1 MALGGGTFIAQNKVL
16 PGAYINFVSV
26 AKATATL
33 SDRGFAAMGLELDW
47 GQDGQIFEVTQ
58 GDFQKDSMKIFGYSY
73 ADDKL
78 KGIREMMS
86 KLKTLYA
93 YKLTSGGQKAANK
106 FATAKY
112 CGVRGNDIKIAIQ
125 TNVDDNDM
133 FDVQTIIDTTVVDIQ
148 TVADSTAL
156 VANDFV
162 TFKNDVA
169 LELTASTPLSGGT
182 NGTADA
188 AAHQAFL
195 DKVESY
201 PSINAIGYVG
211 TDNTIKSL
219 YAAFTERMRDSVGV
233 KFVAVL
239 YNKAADYE
247 GVINVKNKV
256 LDADVN
262 EASLVYWATG
272 VAAGTAVNASAT
284 NMIYDGE
291 YTVDTNYTQSQLEN
305 AIKTGEFT
313 FHQAGD
319 KVRVLTDINSLV
331 TTTVNKGEDFK
342 SNQTIRVLDQ
352 IATDIASLFVTKY
365 LGVIPNDADGR
376 TSLWNDIVK
385 HHQRL
390 LSLRAIENFTEE
402 DVQVAQGDTKK
413 SVVVSDAVT
422 VVNAMEK
429 LYMTVMIA

>member
-16 PGAYINFVSV
+16 PGAYINFISV

-93 YKLTSGGQKAANK
+93 YKLTSGGEKASNK

-125 TNVDDNDM
+125 ANVDDNSL
-133 FDVQTIIDTTVVDIQ
+133 FDVQTILDTTIVDVQVVAKAED
-148 TVADSTAL
+148 L
-156 VANDFV
+156 VANDYV
-162 TFKNDVA
+162 SFKGA
-169 LELTASTPLSGGT
+169 ELALTASTPLTGGT

-211 TDNTIKSL
+211 TDNAVKSL

-247 GVINVKNKV
+247 GVINVIN
-256 LDADVN
+256 N
-262 EASLVYWATG
+262 ETAELVYWVTG
-272 VAAGTAVNASAT
+272 AEAGCAINKSCL
-284 NMIYDGE
+284 NKKYDGE
-291 YTVDTNYTQSQLEN
+291 YEVNTEYTQAQLEN
-305 AIKTGEFT
+305 AIDEGYCYGYNIVLSAIESVFGLTENYW
-313 FHQAGD
+313 
-319 KVRVLTDINSLV
+319 KV
-331 TTTVNKGEDFK
+331 VNKLKEWDNKREKEIEDAK
-342 SNQTIRVLDQ
+342 
-352 IATDIASLFVTKY
+352 
-365 LGVIPNDADGR
+365 
-376 TSLWNDIVK
+376 
-385 HHQRL
+385 
-390 LSLRAIENFTEE
+390 
-402 DVQVAQGDTKK
+402 
-413 SVVVSDAVT
+413 
-422 VVNAMEK
+422 
-429 LYMTVMIA
+429 

>member
-26 AKATATL
+26 AKTTATL
-33 SDRGFAAMGLELDW
+33 SDRGYAAMGLELDW

-86 KLKTLYA
+86 KLTTLHA

-106 FATAKY
+106 FATALY
-112 CGVRGNDIKIAIQ
+112 CGVRGNDIKIVIQ
-125 TNVDDNDM
+125 VNVDDNET
-133 FDVQTIIDTTVVDIQ
+133 FDVQTYLGTTIVDSQ
-148 TVADSTAL
+148 TVKTAAEL
-156 VANDFV
+156 VANDYV
-162 TFKNDVA
+162 TFKTDAV
-169 LELTASTPLSGGT
+169 LEITAATPLAGGT
-182 NGTADA
+182 NGTVDA
-188 AAHQAFL
+188 SAHQTLL
-195 DKVESY
+195 DKIESY
-201 PSINAIGYVG
+201 PGINAIGYVG
-211 TDNTIKSL
+211 TDNAIKSL

-256 LDADVN
+256 LDDGAD

-284 NMIYDGE
+284 NMVYDGE
-291 YTVDTNYTQSQLEN
+291 YTIDTNYTQSQLEK
-305 AIKTGEFT
+305 AIKAGEFT
-313 FHQAGD
+313 LHQVSD

-385 HHQRL
+385 HHKQL

-402 DVQVAQGDTKK
+402 DVQVAQGDSKK
-413 SVVVSDAVT
+413 SVVVSDAIT

-429 LYMTVMIA
+429 LYMTVMVA

>member
-1 MALGGGTFIAQNKVL
+1 
-16 PGAYINFVSV
+16 
-26 AKATATL
+26 
-33 SDRGFAAMGLELDW
+33 
-47 GQDGQIFEVTQ
+47 
-58 GDFQKDSMKIFGYSY
+58 
-73 ADDKL
+73 
-78 KGIREMMS
+78 
-86 KLKTLYA
+86 
-93 YKLTSGGQKAANK
+93 
-106 FATAKY
+106 
-112 CGVRGNDIKIAIQ
+112 
-125 TNVDDNDM
+125 
-133 FDVQTIIDTTVVDIQ
+133 
-148 TVADSTAL
+148 
-156 VANDFV
+156 
-162 TFKNDVA
+162 
-169 LELTASTPLSGGT
+169 
-182 NGTADA
+182 
-188 AAHQAFL
+188 
-195 DKVESY
+195 
-201 PSINAIGYVG
+201 
-211 TDNTIKSL
+211 
-219 YAAFTERMRDSVGV
+219 MRDSVGV

-256 LDADVN
+256 LDDGAN

-291 YTVDTNYTQSQLEN
+291 YTVDTNYTQSQLEK
-305 AIKTGEFT
+305 AIKAGEFT
-313 FHQAGD
+313 FHQVGD

-365 LGVIPNDADGR
+365 LGAIPNDEDGR

-385 HHQRL
+385 HHQQL

-413 SVVVSDAVT
+413 AVVVSDAVT

-429 LYMTVMIA
+429 LYMTVMVA

>member
-16 PGAYINFVSV
+16 PGAYINFISV

-58 GDFQKDSMKIFGYSY
+58 GDFQKDSQKIFGYSY

-86 KLKTLYA
+86 KLTTLYA
-93 YKLTSGGQKAANK
+93 YKLTSGGQKASNDI
-106 FATAKY
+106 ATAKY

-133 FDVQTIIDTTVVDIQ
+133 FDVQTILDTTIVDVQ
-148 TVADSTAL
+148 TVAKAEDL
-156 VANDFV
+156 VANDYV
-162 TFKNDVA
+162 SFKGA
-169 LELTASTPLSGGT
+169 ELALTAATPLSGGE

-188 AAHQAFL
+188 TAHQAFL

-211 TDNTIKSL
+211 TDNAIKSL

-284 NMIYDGE
+284 NMTYDGE
-291 YTVDTNYTQSQLEN
+291 YTVDTNYTQSQLEK
-305 AIKTGEFT
+305 AIKAGEFT
-313 FHQAGD
+313 FHQVGD

-331 TTTVNKGEDFK
+331 TTTANKGEDFK

-352 IATDIASLFVTKY
+352 IATDIANLFVTKY

-385 HHQRL
+385 HHQQL

-413 SVVVSDAVT
+413 AVVVSDAIT

-429 LYMTVMIA
+429 LYMTVMVA

>member
-16 PGAYINFVSV
+16 PGAYINFISV

-86 KLKTLYA
+86 KLTTLYA
-93 YKLTSGGQKAANK
+93 YKLTSGGQKASNDI
-106 FATAKY
+106 ATAKY

-133 FDVQTIIDTTVVDIQ
+133 FDVQTILDTTIVDVQ
-148 TVADSTAL
+148 TVAKAEDL

-162 TFKNDVA
+162 SFKNKELA
-169 LELTASTPLSGGT
+169 LTASTPLAGGT

-256 LDADVN
+256 LDADVD

-291 YTVDTNYTQSQLEN
+291 YTVDTNYTQSQLEK
-305 AIKTGEFT
+305 AIKAGEFT
-313 FHQAGD
+313 FHQVGD

-385 HHQRL
+385 HHQQL

-413 SVVVSDAVT
+413 AVVVSDAVT

-429 LYMTVMIA
+429 LYMTVMVA

>member
-16 PGAYINFVSV
+16 PGAYINFISV
-26 AKATATL
+26 AKATTTL

-47 GQDGQIFEVTQ
+47 GQEGNIFEVTS

-73 ADDKL
+73 TDDKL
-78 KGIREMMS
+78 KGLRDLF
-86 KLKTLYA
+86 KNVTTLYA
-93 YKLTSGGQKAANK
+93 YRLNSGGVKASND

-112 CGVRGNDIKIAIQ
+112 CGVRGNNIKIAIQ
-125 TNVDDNDM
+125 TNVDDNAM

-148 TVADSTAL
+148 TVADSAAL

-162 TFKNDVA
+162 SFKKDVA
-169 LELTASTPLSGGT
+169 LELTASTPLTGGT

-188 AAHQAFL
+188 EAHQVFL

-256 LDADVN
+256 LDDGAN
-262 EASLVYWATG
+262 EASLVYWVTG
-272 VAAGTAVNASAT
+272 IAAGTAINTSAT
-284 NMIYDGE
+284 NKIYDGE
-291 YTVDTNYTQSQLEN
+291 YTVNVDYTQSQLET
-305 AIKTGEFT
+305 AIKAGEFT
-313 FHQAGD
+313 FHKVGD

-385 HHQRL
+385 HHQQL

-413 SVVVSDAVT
+413 AVVVSDAVT
-422 VVNAMEK
+422 IVNAMEK
-429 LYMTVMIA
+429 LYMTVMVA

>member
-16 PGAYINFVSV
+16 PGAYINFISV

-73 ADDKL
+73 ADDKM

-93 YKLTSGGQKAANK
+93 YKLTSGGQKASNDI
-106 FATAKY
+106 ATAKY

-133 FDVQTIIDTTVVDIQ
+133 FDVQTILDTTIVDVQ
-148 TVADSTAL
+148 TVAKAEDL
-156 VANDFV
+156 VANDYV
-162 TFKNDVA
+162 SFKGA
-169 LELTASTPLSGGT
+169 ELALTASTPLTGGT

-188 AAHQAFL
+188 EAHQAFL

-211 TDNTIKSL
+211 TDNAIKSL

-233 KFVAVL
+233 KFVSVL

-256 LDADVN
+256 LDDGAD

-291 YTVDTNYTQSQLEN
+291 YTVDTNYTQSQLEK
-305 AIKTGEFT
+305 AIKSGEFT
-313 FHQAGD
+313 FHQVGD

-352 IATDIASLFVTKY
+352 IATDIANLFVTKY

-385 HHQRL
+385 HHQQL

-413 SVVVSDAVT
+413 AVVVSDAVT

-429 LYMTVMIA
+429 LYMTVMVA

>member
-16 PGAYINFVSV
+16 PGAYINFISV

-86 KLKTLYA
+86 KLTTLYA
-93 YKLTSGGQKAANK
+93 YKLTSGGQKASNDI
-106 FATAKY
+106 ATAKY

-125 TNVDDNDM
+125 TNVDDNNM
-133 FDVQTIIDTTVVDIQ
+133 FDVQTILDTTIVDVQ
-148 TVADSTAL
+148 TVAKAEDL
-156 VANDFV
+156 VANDYV
-162 TFKNDVA
+162 SFKGA
-169 LELTASTPLSGGT
+169 ELALTASTPLTGGT

-188 AAHQAFL
+188 EAHQAFL

-211 TDNTIKSL
+211 TDNAIKSL

-233 KFVAVL
+233 KFVSVL

-256 LDADVN
+256 LDDGAN

-284 NMIYDGE
+284 NMTYDGE
-291 YTVDTNYTQSQLEN
+291 YTVDTNYTQSQLEK
-305 AIKTGEFT
+305 AIKAGEFT
-313 FHQAGD
+313 LHQVGD
-319 KVRVLTDINSLV
+319 KVNVLTDINSLV

-385 HHQRL
+385 HHQQL

-413 SVVVSDAVT
+413 AVVVSDAVT

-429 LYMTVMIA
+429 LYMTVMVA

>member
-1 MALGGGTFIAQNKVL
+1 M
-16 PGAYINFVSV
+16 
-26 AKATATL
+26 
-33 SDRGFAAMGLELDW
+33 
-47 GQDGQIFEVTQ
+47 
-58 GDFQKDSMKIFGYSY
+58 
-73 ADDKL
+73 
-78 KGIREMMS
+78 
-86 KLKTLYA
+86 
-93 YKLTSGGQKAANK
+93 TSGGEKASNK

-112 CGVRGNDIKIAIQ
+112 CGVRGNDINIAIQ
-125 TNVDDNDM
+125 ANVDDNSL
-133 FDVQTIIDTTVVDIQ
+133 FDVQTILDTTIVDVQVVAKATDL
-148 TVADSTAL
+148 A
-156 VANDFV
+156 ANDYV
-162 TFKNDVA
+162 AFKTDVA
-169 LELTASTPLSGGT
+169 LEIAASTPLTGGT

-195 DKVESY
+195 DKIESY

-219 YAAFTERMRDSVGV
+219 YVAFAERMRDSVGV
-233 KFVAVL
+233 KFVAVV

-247 GVINVKNKV
+247 GAINVKNKV
-256 LDADVN
+256 LDDGAD

-284 NMIYDGE
+284 NMVYDGE
-291 YTVDTNYTQSQLEN
+291 YTIDTNYTQSQLEK
-305 AIKTGEFT
+305 AIKSGEFT
-313 FHQAGD
+313 LHQVGD
-319 KVRVLTDINSLV
+319 KVRVLSDINSLV
-331 TTTVNKGEDFK
+331 TTTATKGEDFK

-385 HHQRL
+385 HHQQL

-413 SVVVSDAVT
+413 AVVVSDAVT

-429 LYMTVMIA
+429 LYMTVMVA

>member
-16 PGAYINFVSV
+16 PGAYINFISV

-73 ADDKL
+73 ADDKM

-93 YKLTSGGQKAANK
+93 YKLTSGGQKASNDI
-106 FATAKY
+106 ATAKY

-133 FDVQTIIDTTVVDIQ
+133 FDVQTILDTTIVDVQ
-148 TVADSTAL
+148 TVAKAEDL
-156 VANDFV
+156 VANDYV
-162 TFKNDVA
+162 SFKGA
-169 LELTASTPLSGGT
+169 ELALTASTPLTGGT
-182 NGTADA
+182 NGTANA
-188 AAHQAFL
+188 EAHQAFL

-211 TDNTIKSL
+211 TDNAIKSL

-233 KFVAVL
+233 KFVSVL

-256 LDADVN
+256 LDDGAD

-291 YTVDTNYTQSQLEN
+291 YTVDTNYTQSQLEK
-305 AIKTGEFT
+305 AIKSGEFT
-313 FHQAGD
+313 FHQVGD

-352 IATDIASLFVTKY
+352 IATDIANLFVTKY

-385 HHQRL
+385 HHQQL

-413 SVVVSDAVT
+413 AVVVSDAVT

-429 LYMTVMIA
+429 LYMTVMVA

>member
-16 PGAYINFVSV
+16 PGAYINFISV

-47 GQDGQIFEVTQ
+47 GQDGQIIEITQ
-58 GDFQKDSMKIFGYSY
+58 GDFQKDSMKLLGYSY
-73 ADDKL
+73 ADDKM

-93 YKLTSGGQKAANK
+93 YKLTSGGEKASNK

-125 TNVDDNDM
+125 ANVDDNSLYDVKTILDTAVV
-133 FDVQTIIDTTVVDIQ
+133 DVQVVSK
-148 TVADSTAL
+148 STDL
-156 VANDFV
+156 VANDYV
-162 TFKNDVA
+162 TFKTDIT
-169 LELTASTPLSGGT
+169 LEITASTPLAGGT

-211 TDNTIKSL
+211 TDNAIKSL

-291 YTVDTNYTQSQLEN
+291 YTVDTNYTQSQLEK
-305 AIKTGEFT
+305 AIKAGEFT
-313 FHQAGD
+313 FHQVGD

-385 HHQRL
+385 HHQQL

-413 SVVVSDAVT
+413 AVVVSDAVT

-429 LYMTVMIA
+429 LYMTVMVA

>member
-16 PGAYINFVSV
+16 PGAYINFISV

-86 KLKTLYA
+86 KLTTLYA
-93 YKLTSGGQKAANK
+93 YKLTSGGQKASNDI
-106 FATAKY
+106 ATAKY

-125 TNVDDNDM
+125 ANVDDNSL
-133 FDVQTIIDTTVVDIQ
+133 FDVQTILDTTIVDVQVVAKATDL
-148 TVADSTAL
+148 A
-156 VANDFV
+156 ANDYV
-162 TFKNDVA
+162 AFKTDVA
-169 LELTASTPLSGGT
+169 LEITASTPLTGGT

-195 DKVESY
+195 DKIESY

-219 YAAFTERMRDSVGV
+219 YVAFAERMRDSVGV
-233 KFVAVL
+233 KFVAVV

-247 GVINVKNKV
+247 GAINVKNKV
-256 LDADVN
+256 LDDGAD

-291 YTVDTNYTQSQLEN
+291 YTVDTNYTQSQLEK
-305 AIKTGEFT
+305 AIKAGEFT
-313 FHQAGD
+313 FHQLRD

-385 HHQRL
+385 HHQQL

-413 SVVVSDAVT
+413 AVVVSDAVT
-422 VVNAMEK
+422 VVSAMEK
-429 LYMTVMIA
+429 LYMTVMVA

>member
-16 PGAYINFVSV
+16 PGAYINFISV

-47 GQDGQIFEVTQ
+47 GQDGKIFEVTQ

-86 KLKTLYA
+86 KLTTLYA
-93 YKLTSGGQKAANK
+93 YKLTSGGQKASNDI
-106 FATAKY
+106 ATAKY

-133 FDVQTIIDTTVVDIQ
+133 FDVQTILDTTIVDVQ
-148 TVADSTAL
+148 TVAKAEDL
-156 VANDFV
+156 VANDYV
-162 TFKNDVA
+162 SFKGA
-169 LELTASTPLSGGT
+169 ELALTASTPLTGGT

-195 DKVESY
+195 DKIESY

-219 YAAFTERMRDSVGV
+219 YVAFAERMRDSVGV
-233 KFVAVL
+233 KFVAVV

-247 GVINVKNKV
+247 GAINVKNKV
-256 LDADVN
+256 LDDGAD

-291 YTVDTNYTQSQLEN
+291 YTVDTNYTQSQLEK
-305 AIKTGEFT
+305 AIKAGEFT
-313 FHQAGD
+313 LHQVGD
-319 KVRVLTDINSLV
+319 KVRVLSDINSLV
-331 TTTVNKGEDFK
+331 TTTATKGEDFK

-385 HHQRL
+385 HHQQL

-413 SVVVSDAVT
+413 AVVVSDAVT

-429 LYMTVMIA
+429 LYMTVMVA

>member
-1 MALGGGTFIAQNKVL
+1 MALGGGAFIAQNKVL
-16 PGAYINFVSV
+16 PGAYINFISV

-47 GQDGQIFEVTQ
+47 GQDGQIIEITQ
-58 GDFQKDSMKIFGYSY
+58 GDFQKDSMKLLGYSY
-73 ADDKL
+73 ADDKM

-93 YKLTSGGQKAANK
+93 YKLTSGGEKASNK

-125 TNVDDNDM
+125 ANVDDNSL
-133 FDVQTIIDTTVVDIQ
+133 FDVQTILDTTIVDVQ
-148 TVADSTAL
+148 V
-156 VANDFV
+156 VANATDLAANDYV
-162 TFKNDVA
+162 AFKTDVA
-169 LELTASTPLSGGT
+169 LEITASTPLTGGT

-211 TDNTIKSL
+211 TDNAVKSL

-256 LDADVN
+256 LDDGAN

-284 NMIYDGE
+284 NMTYDGE
-291 YTVDTNYTQSQLEN
+291 YTVDTNYTQSQLEK
-305 AIKTGEFT
+305 AIKAGEFT
-313 FHQAGD
+313 FHQVGD

-331 TTTVNKGEDFK
+331 TTTATKGEDFK

-385 HHQRL
+385 HHQQL

-413 SVVVSDAVT
+413 AVVVSDAVT

-429 LYMTVMIA
+429 LYMTVMVA

>member
-16 PGAYINFVSV
+16 PGAYINFISV

-58 GDFQKDSMKIFGYSY
+58 GDFQKNSMKIFGYSY

-86 KLKTLYA
+86 KLTTLYA
-93 YKLTSGGQKAANK
+93 YKLTSGGQKASNDI
-106 FATAKY
+106 ATAKY

-125 TNVDDNDM
+125 INVDDNDM
-133 FDVQTIIDTTVVDIQ
+133 FDVQTILDTTIVDVQ
-148 TVADSTAL
+148 TVAKAEDL
-156 VANDFV
+156 VANDYV
-162 TFKNDVA
+162 TFKSDVELA
-169 LELTASTPLSGGT
+169 LTASTPLAGGT

-188 AAHQAFL
+188 AAHQTFL
-195 DKVESY
+195 DKIESY

-211 TDNTIKSL
+211 TDNAIKSL

-256 LDADVN
+256 LDVDVN

-291 YTVDTNYTQSQLEN
+291 YTVDTNYTQSQLEK
-305 AIKTGEFT
+305 AIKAGEFT
-313 FHQAGD
+313 FHQVGD

-352 IATDIASLFVTKY
+352 IATDIANLFVTKY

-385 HHQRL
+385 HHQQL

-413 SVVVSDAVT
+413 AVVVSDAVT

-429 LYMTVMIA
+429 LYMTVMVA

>member
-16 PGAYINFVSV
+16 PGAYINFISV

-47 GQDGQIFEVTQ
+47 GQDGQIIEITQ
-58 GDFQKDSMKIFGYSY
+58 GDFQKDSMKLLGYSY
-73 ADDKL
+73 ADDKM

-93 YKLTSGGQKAANK
+93 YKLTSGGEKASNK

-125 TNVDDNDM
+125 ANVDDNSL
-133 FDVQTIIDTTVVDIQ
+133 FDVQTILDTTIVDVQVVAKATDL
-148 TVADSTAL
+148 A
-156 VANDFV
+156 ANDYV
-162 TFKNDVA
+162 AFKTDVA
-169 LELTASTPLSGGT
+169 LEITASTPLTGGT

-195 DKVESY
+195 DKIESY

-219 YAAFTERMRDSVGV
+219 YVAFAERMRDSVGV
-233 KFVAVL
+233 KFVAVV

-247 GVINVKNKV
+247 GAINVKNKV
-256 LDADVN
+256 LDDGAD

-284 NMIYDGE
+284 NMVYDGE
-291 YTVDTNYTQSQLEN
+291 YTIDTNYTQSQLEK
-305 AIKTGEFT
+305 AIKSGEFT
-313 FHQAGD
+313 LHQVGD
-319 KVRVLTDINSLV
+319 KVRVLSDINSLV
-331 TTTVNKGEDFK
+331 TTTATKGEDFK

-365 LGVIPNDADGR
+365 LGAIPNDEDGR

-385 HHQRL
+385 HHQQL

-413 SVVVSDAVT
+413 AVVVSDAVT

-429 LYMTVMIA
+429 LYMTVMVA

>member
-16 PGAYINFVSV
+16 PGAYINFISV

-47 GQDGQIFEVTQ
+47 GQDGQIIEITQ
-58 GDFQKDSMKIFGYSY
+58 GDFQKDSMKLLGYSY
-73 ADDKL
+73 ADDKM

-93 YKLTSGGQKAANK
+93 YKLTSGGEKASNK

-125 TNVDDNDM
+125 ANVDDNSL
-133 FDVQTIIDTTVVDIQ
+133 FDVQTILDTTIVDVQVVAKATDL
-148 TVADSTAL
+148 A
-156 VANDFV
+156 ANDYV
-162 TFKNDVA
+162 AFKTDVA
-169 LELTASTPLSGGT
+169 LEITASTPLTGGT

-195 DKVESY
+195 DKIESY

-219 YAAFTERMRDSVGV
+219 YVAFAERMRDSVGV
-233 KFVAVL
+233 KFVAVV

-247 GVINVKNKV
+247 GAINVKNKV
-256 LDADVN
+256 LDDGAD

-284 NMIYDGE
+284 NMVYDGE
-291 YTVDTNYTQSQLEN
+291 YTIDTNYTQSQLEK
-305 AIKTGEFT
+305 AIKSGEFT
-313 FHQAGD
+313 LHQVGD
-319 KVRVLTDINSLV
+319 KVHVLSDINSLV
-331 TTTVNKGEDFK
+331 TTTATKGEDFK

-385 HHQRL
+385 HHQQL

-413 SVVVSDAVT
+413 AVVVSDAVT

-429 LYMTVMIA
+429 LYMTVMVA

>member
-16 PGAYINFVSV
+16 PGAYINFISVS
-26 AKATATL
+26 KATATL

-47 GQDGQIFEVTQ
+47 GQDGKIFEVTQ

-86 KLKTLYA
+86 KLTTLYA
-93 YKLTSGGQKAANK
+93 YKLTSGGQKATNK

-125 TNVDDNDM
+125 ANVDENSL

-162 TFKNDVA
+162 TFKKDVA
-169 LELTASTPLSGGT
+169 LELTASTPLAGGT

-188 AAHQAFL
+188 EAHQAFL

-211 TDNTIKSL
+211 TDTAIKSL

-256 LDADVN
+256 LDDGAN

-291 YTVDTNYTQSQLEN
+291 YTVDTNYTQSQLEK
-305 AIKTGEFT
+305 AIKAGEFT
-313 FHQAGD
+313 LHQVGD

-385 HHQRL
+385 HHQQL

-413 SVVVSDAVT
+413 AVVVSDAVT

-429 LYMTVMIA
+429 LYMTVMVA

>member
-16 PGAYINFVSV
+16 PGAYINFISV

-73 ADDKL
+73 ADDKM

-93 YKLTSGGQKAANK
+93 YKLTSGGEKASNK

-125 TNVDDNDM
+125 ANVDDNSL
-133 FDVQTIIDTTVVDIQ
+133 FDVQTILDTTIVDVQVVAKATDL
-148 TVADSTAL
+148 A
-156 VANDFV
+156 ANDYV
-162 TFKNDVA
+162 AFKTDVA
-169 LELTASTPLSGGT
+169 LEITASTPLTGGT

-195 DKVESY
+195 DKIESY

-219 YAAFTERMRDSVGV
+219 YVAFAERMRDSVGV
-233 KFVAVL
+233 KFVAVV

-247 GVINVKNKV
+247 GAINVKNKV
-256 LDADVN
+256 LDDGAD

-284 NMIYDGE
+284 NMVYDGE
-291 YTVDTNYTQSQLEN
+291 YTIDTNYTQSQLEK
-305 AIKTGEFT
+305 AIKSGEFT
-313 FHQAGD
+313 LHQVGD
-319 KVRVLTDINSLV
+319 KGRVLSDINSLV
-331 TTTVNKGEDFK
+331 TTTATKGEDFK

-385 HHQRL
+385 HHQQL

-413 SVVVSDAVT
+413 AVVVSDAVT

-429 LYMTVMIA
+429 LYMTVMVA